1 MNEPNEPASG
11 LPTYPMPRTAF
22 HYPPELARLR
32 DASRGPCDTAEAPS
46 DGGLFVDRSGC
57 HGDQRFPRRDG
68 RKRSQRTVFA
78 KLGSPGEASDVGT
91 TENDPPTVQQLPE
104 VDESA

>member
-32 DASRGPCDTAEAPS
+32 DASRGPCDTAEAP
-46 DGGLFVDRSGC
+46 C
-57 HGDQRFPRRDG
+57 QRR
-68 RKRSQRTVFA
+68 
-78 KLGSPGEASDVGT
+78 
-91 TENDPPTVQQLPE
+91 
-104 VDESA
+104 